1 MSAAAERGESRITIG
16 ISLKLYMGVAESAA
30 WAASLARI
38 VSNHSAAAATDIF
51 VAPSFPAL
59 PAVAGA
65 LSGSRVRLAAQDVFW
80 EDVGAFTGE
89 VGAGQLVEVGCSIVE
104 VGHAERRRLF
114 GETDEIVA
122 AKSST
127 AARHGLQPLVCVG
140 EPEETSA
147 PLAALEVVTQT
158 KAAFAR
164 ASATDGRPWIV
175 AYEPHWAI
183 GRDQSASTSHIAQ
196 VLDALALWG
205 IESGHRPT
213 LLYGG
218 SARPGTLTELAKA
231 TPSVG
236 GVFLGRYA
244 HDPRAVA
251 SVLDEAATLTE
262 AVGLVERRHTLEG

>member
-1 MSAAAERGESRITIG
+1 MSAAAERDERRITIG
-16 ISLKLYMGVAESAA
+16 ISLKLYLGVAESAA

-59 PAVAGA
+59 PAVSGA
-65 LSGSRVRLAAQDVFW
+65 LAGSRIRLAAQDVFW
-80 EDVGAFTGE
+80 EDAGPYTGE
-89 VGAGQLVEVGCSIVE
+89 VGAGQLAEVGCSIVE

-122 AKSST
+122 AKSAA

-140 EPEETSA
+140 EPEQTSA
-147 PLAALEVVTQT
+147 SGAALEVVTQT
-158 KAAFAR
+158 EAAFAM
-164 ASATDGRPWIV
+164 ATPGAGLPWIV

-183 GRDQSASTSHIAQ
+183 GRDQPASVSHVAQ

-205 IESGHRPT
+205 AESGHRPT

-218 SARPGTLTELAKA
+218 SARPGTLTELAEA
-231 TPSVG
+231 TPAVD

-251 SVLDEAATLTE
+251 SVLDEAGALMVS
-262 AVGLVERRHTLEG
+262 ASGRGPRGH